1 MMNNVNFSSLKDTF
15 ICALDLTPATFLNF
29 SENSERT
36 AFLHTVLLHKN
47 SQNRRK
53 ANTFQISWY
62 QTIASIKSM
71 KQTINEIAQEF
82 ICPLSLELPVD
93 PITAEDGK
101 VYEREMTEK
110 LIETQGSSLKS
121 PITNEPMGSRLLP
134 AVSIRNAIDALMKT
148 SMIDGDLAEK
158 HEDRKLVFEVK
169 KMAAKNKIDAM
180 RTLASWHANG
190 SHGLPKDLTESI
202 ALVDKTDV
210 LELEHKAITG
220 DSDACKIQ
228 TIDACS
234 LKNSFDHP
242 FLPTFSMMFYYLPSS
257 STSPLKALVSQCL
270 ASEVSLGSP

>member
-1 MMNNVNFSSLKDTF
+1 
-15 ICALDLTPATFLNF
+15 
-29 SENSERT
+29 
-36 AFLHTVLLHKN
+36 
-47 SQNRRK
+47 
-53 ANTFQISWY
+53 
-62 QTIASIKSM
+62 
-71 KQTINEIAQEF
+71 
-82 ICPLSLELPVD
+82 
-93 PITAEDGK
+93 
-101 VYEREMTEK
+101 MTEK

-210 LELEHKAITG
+210 LELEHKAIIG
-220 DSDACKIQ
+220 DSDAMFELGMLRMKGERGCEIDMKHACKWFKKSSDSKNIKGMVHAGKCLLLGSGVKKNETYGVHLM
-228 TIDACS
+228 TISAEKGCPPACFA
-234 LKNSFDHP
+234 LGEF
-242 FLPTFSMMFYYLPSS
+242 FYGLYGLPKD
-257 STSPLKALVSQCL
+257 TSEAKHWLTKALSGDVD
-270 ASEVSLGSP
+270 EDGR